1 MAERELNVSFLRA
14 GEAGDVSVKRR
25 CTGSDSS
32 VRHHGAVRGD
42 GGGEVVRDESRVESV
57 NLGGVS
63 EGRLATW
70 GEHVHSAG
78 VCNGGGSRG
87 GMYVDSGS
95 DLVALR
101 PDGRGSGGAYGVPV
115 LLLHLVLVVRWE
127 GSTALE

>member
-1 MAERELNVSFLRA
+1 MAEREFNVSFFRA

-32 VRHHGAVRGD
+32 LRHHGAVRGD
-42 GGGEVVRDESRVESV
+42 CGGKVVRDEPRVESV

-87 GMYVDSGS
+87 GGS

-101 PDGRGSGGAYGVPV
+101 PDGGGSGGASGVLVFASSPCFG
-115 LLLHLVLVVRWE
+115 LLHSFG
-127 GSTALE
+127 GSLGR